1 MPRLVGDQGWPFEL
15 GEAHYRRSES
25 TWVEAGAPTAT
36 VSVSC
41 PDGFLRVEIDVHKRD
56 PTFAPP
62 RDTNPLDNEHPDI
75 NSDGIQ
81 LYLRLP
87 PSEAASSWLLVPE
100 GESTSVRVTPRTGD
114 AAAMPLS
121 ASWRRTNTGY
131 HMSISLDSVPV
142 VRDDGSVF
150 LFDLVVNEIS
160 PDRDRRRG
168 QLVLHGARGEW
179 VYLRGD
185 REAPD
190 DMLVFSW
197 HRHG

>member
-1 MPRLVGDQGWPFEL
+1 
-15 GEAHYRRSES
+15 
-25 TWVEAGAPTAT
+25 
-36 VSVSC
+36 
-41 PDGFLRVEIDVHKRD
+41 
-56 PTFAPP
+56 
-62 RDTNPLDNEHPDI
+62 
-75 NSDGIQ
+75 
-81 LYLRLP
+81 
-87 PSEAASSWLLVPE
+87 
-100 GESTSVRVTPRTGD
+100 
-114 AAAMPLS
+114 
-121 ASWRRTNTGY
+121 
-131 HMSISLDSVPV
+131 MSISLDSVPV